1 MSHYHYLTIE
11 QRERLDAQI
20 QARIAALRAAIAE
33 GLRRSGGDAAAS
45 AAREIESSSDAPTAA
60 LENALAA
67 AALEREAGEL
77 GEMLAAR
84 ARLHTPDYGVCADC
98 GADIPYVRLEALPA
112 ATRCVACQARV
123 ERAPGADGT
132 PSR

>member
-11 QRERLDAQI
+11 QRERLDAQLRE
-20 QARIAALRAAIAE
+20 RIASLRADIAE
-33 GLRRSGGDAAAS
+33 GLRKSGGDGAAD

-67 AALEREAGEL
+67 AALEREVTEL
-77 GEMLAAR
+77 REMLAAR
-84 ARLHTPDYGVCADC
+84 ARLHTPDFGVCADC
-98 GADIPYVRLEALPA
+98 GADIPYVRLEAMPA
-112 ATRCVACQARV
+112 ATRCVACQARF
-123 ERAPGADGT
+123 EHAPGADGT